1 MKTFTAWLLHHYL
14 QVLIDKC
21 IFFVLLEYLL
31 TTDNLSLDFTET
43 MNFTYLSISRT
54 EAVLVTISNKTTYDE
69 FKT

>member
-54 EAVLVTISNKTTYDE
+54 EVNISNKTTYDE